1 MKIGQNVEFA
11 QKLLKQLVK
20 MESKVLKKYNEIV
33 VPALKEQFQY
43 KNIHQ
48 IPKLEKVVLNM
59 GLGEAVQTPKIV
71 EGAVEQLMVIA
82 GQKPV
87 ITRAKKSI
95 AGFKLREGMPIGCMV
110 SLRRERMWAFIE
122 RLISIALPR
131 VRDFRGISTKAFDRH
146 GNYTLG
152 IKEQLIF
159 PEIDFDKIDKIR
171 GFNITIVTTSKT
183 DEEAKFLLEQLGFPF
198 RK

>member
-171 GFNITIVTTSKT
+171 GFNITIVTTSKN

>member
-71 EGAVEQLMVIA
+71 EGAVKQLMVIA